1 MKRIRSPL
9 LLAAMALLAA
19 GLTLWGSADR
29 SFAGQTDQGY
39 GAGGEARELD
49 KEAQESMFSYQVE
62 GEPESPYGEGS
73 QELERLLEALGMEV
87 PTLLPEEAAGMEKVV
102 DPPMNFLVSKTEG
115 LLDYTLP
122 DGSRFSASVPQGMTV
137 TDPVTFKPVENAIL
151 TILRNGSGIET
162 SRDGI
167 YSQPGKYHI
176 CLLYTSDAADDGD
189 STHFF
194 RGRKQTFGG
203 KLPVYH
209 PAPGGVFAESA
220 EGPGGLC
227 HREDGTGRKGYFT
240 R

>member
-151 TILRNGSGIET
+151 TVLRNGSGIET
-162 SRDGI
+162 SRMVSTASLG
-167 YSQPGKYHI
+167 ST
-176 CLLYTSDAADDGD
+176 TSGW
-189 STHFF
+189 
-194 RGRKQTFGG
+194 
-203 KLPVYH
+203 
-209 PAPGGVFAESA
+209 
-220 EGPGGLC
+220 
-227 HREDGTGRKGYFT
+227 
-240 R
+240 